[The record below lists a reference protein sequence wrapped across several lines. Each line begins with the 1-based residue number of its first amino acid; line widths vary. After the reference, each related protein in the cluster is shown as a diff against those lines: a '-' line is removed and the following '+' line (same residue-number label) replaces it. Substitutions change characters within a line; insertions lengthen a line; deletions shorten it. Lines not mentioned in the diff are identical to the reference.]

1 MTRFVGLIGVKEDP
15 VEIRPGIFESTITET
30 KISGN
35 IRIGNVRHRD
45 SELQQD
51 SVTANHVVSIIATEA
66 SMADYS
72 SVVYITWQGRKWSVK
87 SIEYIRPRINMTLGG
102 LYNE

>member
-1 MTRFVGLIGVKEDP
+1 MTRFVGLIGVKQP
-15 VEIRPGIFESTITET
+15 SVETEPGIYESNITEK
-30 KISGN
+30 KISGS

-51 SVTANHVVSIIATEA
+51 SVTANHVVSIIAPESTM
-66 SMADYS
+66 SDYS
-72 SVVYITWQGRKWSVK
+72 SVVYITWQSRKWSVK